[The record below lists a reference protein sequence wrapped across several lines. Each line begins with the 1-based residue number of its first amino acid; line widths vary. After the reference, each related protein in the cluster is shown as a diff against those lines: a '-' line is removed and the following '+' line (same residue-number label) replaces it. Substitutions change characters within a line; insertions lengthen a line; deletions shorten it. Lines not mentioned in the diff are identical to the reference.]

1 VTIVTLSK
9 RRRVAES
16 RWTSH
21 NGRVPSWGSFSYAFG
36 PVVAIVVLGLL
47 VVILR
52 WGFSRGGSVVAVPPK
67 PGTPLDYGLLVP
79 VAEAASEQDGRA
91 MVSRL
96 RAAGIVA
103 GLADTTEGRRVM
115 VWPDDAECAEQVLDR
130 PQA

>member
-1 VTIVTLSK
+1 MS
-9 RRRVAES
+9 RRRVAEG
-16 RWTSH
+16 RRTSH
-21 NGRVPSWGSFSYAFG
+21 NGGVPNWGSFSYAFG

-52 WGFSRGGSVVAVPPK
+52 WAFSRGASVVAGPPK

-79 VAEAASEQDGRA
+79 VAEPASEQDGRA

-115 VWPDDAECAEQVLDR
+115 VWPDDAVRAEQVLDR